1 MEIESLDYL
10 LRDMTNKNLVDCLNT
25 LKVSQIEL
33 STILRVNPRTV
44 RRWCN
49 GETSLPGPLKATID
63 AWMRCKRYGLN
74 WRDCVK

>member
-44 RRWCN
+44 RR
-49 GETSLPGPLKATID
+49 
-63 AWMRCKRYGLN
+63 
-74 WRDCVK
+74 